1 MSYLFFI
8 AKRYFKTNNSKN
20 YVHIISWVSSFG
32 IVVGTAAL
40 ILLLSVFSG
49 FESLVLGM
57 YNSFDPDLKISSK
70 NGDVFYI
77 DELDSILINSPN
89 LKNTVYVLEEKVLL
103 RNGKKDFIATAKGVS
118 KEYLDMTSFDSLLVS
133 GQYLDKFESN
143 RVAILGRGVAYHLSI
158 GSISFLD
165 HLQVIIPNR
174 NVRNLLNTSNAFNQS
189 PVMPV
194 GLFGIQSEIDEKYI
208 ITPLSFLQDLSE
220 REYQA
225 SYVEVKLNDGEN
237 IFETQILLTEELGSK
252 FKVENRYEQQ
262 AFLYK
267 ILKTEKLAVFI
278 ILLFIMIIAAF
289 NIVGSLTMLML
300 DKANDINILRTLGC
314 TIKDIKN
321 IFIYRS
327 VLSISIGTLVG
338 LIIGLFIAVLQKKFG
353 LIRLG
358 QDSFVVDFYP
368 IKFVFEDIVLAT
380 ISVFIIGI
388 LASLFSIKVLTNKLF
403 KNKI

>member
-388 LASLFSIKVLTNKLF
+388 LASLFSIKVLKNKLF

>member
-40 ILLLSVFSG
+40 ILLLSVFNG

-70 NGDVFYI
+70 NDDVFYI
-77 DELDSILINSPN
+77 DELDSILVTSPN
-89 LKNTVYVLEEKVLL
+89 LMNTVYVLEEKVLL
-103 RNGKKDFIATAKGVS
+103 RNGKKDYIATAKGVS
-118 KEYLDMTSFDSLLVS
+118 KEYLNMTSFDSLLVS

-165 HLQVIIPNR
+165 YLQVIIPNR
-174 NVRNLLNTSNAFNQS
+174 NARNLLNTSNAFNQS
-189 PVMPV
+189 SVIPV

-208 ITPLSFLQDLSE
+208 ITPLSFLQDLSK
-220 REYQA
+220 REHQA
-225 SYVEVKLNDGEN
+225 SHVEVKLNSGEN
-237 IFETQILLTEELGSK
+237 IFETQILLKEELGSK

-327 VLSISIGTLVG
+327 LLSISTGTFFG
-338 LIIGLFIAVLQKKFG
+338 LIIGVSIAILQKEFG

>member
-32 IVVGTAAL
+32 IIVGTAAL
-40 ILLLSVFSG
+40 ILLLSVFNG

-77 DELDSILINSPN
+77 DELDSILVTSTN

-118 KEYLDMTSFDSLLVS
+118 QEYLDMTSFDSLLVS

-143 RVAILGRGVAYHLSI
+143 QVAILGRGVAYHLSI
-158 GSISFLD
+158 GNISFLD
-165 HLQVIIPNR
+165 YLQVIIPNR
-174 NVRNLLNTSNAFNQS
+174 NARNLLNTSNAFNQS
-189 PVMPV
+189 SVMPV

-208 ITPLSFLQDLSE
+208 ITPLSFLQDLSK
-220 REYQA
+220 REDQA
-225 SYVEVKLNDGEN
+225 SHVEVKLNNGEN

-321 IFIYRS
+321 IFVYRS
-327 VLSISIGTLVG
+327 LLSISIGTFFG
-338 LIIGLFIAVLQKKFG
+338 LIIGLFIAILQKEFG

-388 LASLFSIKVLTNKLF
+388 LASLFSIKVLTIKLF

>member
-1 MSYLFFI
+1 MNYLFFI

-40 ILLLSVFSG
+40 ILLLSVFNG

-70 NGDVFYI
+70 QGEVFYI
-77 DELDSILINSPN
+77 NELDSVLAAYPDLQNI
-89 LKNTVYVLEEKVLL
+89 VYVLEEKVLL
-103 RNGKKDFIATAKGVS
+103 RNGKKDFIATAKGVG
-118 KEYLDMTSFDSLLVS
+118 KEYVDITNFDSLLVS
-133 GQYLDKFESN
+133 GQYLDKFESD
-143 RVAILGRGVAYHLSI
+143 RVAVLGRGVAYHLSI
-158 GSISFLD
+158 GSISFFD

-174 NVRNLLNTSNAFNQS
+174 NARSLLNTSNAFNQS
-189 PVMPV
+189 TITPV
-194 GLFGIQSEIDEKYI
+194 GLFGIQSEIDDKYI
-208 ITPLSFLQDLSE
+208 ITPLSFLQDLSA
-220 REYQA
+220 RKNQA
-225 SYVEVKLNDGEN
+225 SHIELKVKDKEN
-237 IFETQILLTEELGSK
+237 IFAVQNLLSEELCSK

-267 ILKTEKLAVFI
+267 ILKTEKLAVFV

-289 NIVGSLTMLML
+289 NIVGLLTMLIL
-300 DKANDINILRTLGC
+300 DKTNDINILRTLGC
-314 TIKDIKN
+314 TINDIKN
-321 IFIYRS
+321 IFAYRS
-327 VLSISIGTLVG
+327 ILSISVGTLIG
-338 LIIGLFIAVLQKKFG
+338 LIIGLFIAILQKRFG

-358 QDSFVVDFYP
+358 QDSFVVDYYP
-368 IKFVFEDIVLAT
+368 IKIVFEDITLAI

-388 LASLFSIKVLTNKLF
+388 LASLFSIQVLINKLI